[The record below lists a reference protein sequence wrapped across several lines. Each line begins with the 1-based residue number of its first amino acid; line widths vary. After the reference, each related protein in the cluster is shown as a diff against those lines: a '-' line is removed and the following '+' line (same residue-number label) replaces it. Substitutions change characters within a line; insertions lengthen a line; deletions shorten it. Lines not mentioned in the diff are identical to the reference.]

1 MLFLN
6 CMCCDAPNL
15 LYLIADA
22 QAQIHH
28 IIKTVFNGYI
38 ESQCVCLSHRLLN
51 RRITYRRIH
60 LYAEQGLRT
69 DKQLIHY
76 IDIRTEAEYKIVLI
90 QCVFLFGGQMLS
102 NILSIVFCADVDS
115 EIKTQKG

>member
-22 QAQIHH
+22 QARFNH
-28 IIKTVFNGYI
+28 IIKAIFDGKICTAFK
-38 ESQCVCLSHRLLN
+38 E
-51 RRITYRRIH
+51 RIILCGIH
-60 LYAEQGLRT
+60 LNTEHGHRT

>member
-6 CMCCDAPNL
+6 WVCCDAPNL

-51 RRITYRRIH
+51 R
-60 LYAEQGLRT
+60 
-69 DKQLIHY
+69 
-76 IDIRTEAEYKIVLI
+76 
-90 QCVFLFGGQMLS
+90 
-102 NILSIVFCADVDS
+102 
-115 EIKTQKG
+115 